1 MLPRHEPATV
11 ERARVP
17 GPGVKD
23 SVGQP
28 PTRIHRTPRPTLP
41 QAPKGESHGH
51 GVTHVPRWRDRL
63 GWHSSDRV
71 LTNRQGHPVTNNQS
85 QRTVGSRGPATL
97 ENYHF
102 LEKIT
107 HFDRER
113 IPERVVHARGFVCYG
128 EFEATGKIGDEPA
141 SKYTRAK
148 LFQEAGKK
156 TPLAIRF
163 STVIGGRDSSEA
175 ARDPRGFAVKFYT
188 EDGNWDLVG
197 NNLAVFFI
205 RDAIKFPD
213 VIHSLKPDPVTFRQ
227 EPNRIF
233 DFMSQTPESMHMLT
247 HLFSPRGIP
256 ASYRHMEG
264 FGVNTYK
271 MVNAQG
277 QTVLVKYHF
286 HPRCGVASLTAAEAA
301 KVQGQDLGSASKDL
315 YEAIE
320 RGEYPQ
326 WDMHVQIM
334 DDHEHPE
341 LDWDPLDDTKI
352 WPEKDFPLRHVGVM
366 TLNRNVEDFFNEN
379 EQIAMGTGV
388 LVDGLDFSDDKML
401 VGRTFSYSDTQR
413 YRVGSNYLQLPVN
426 QAKNARVATNLARRA
441 DVLLPR
447 PGPGSEPARELRAL
461 HPRRAARGAARGA
474 ERSAGDPRPADPER
488 DRAAQRLRAGAR
500 PLLHDDG
507 LGARRPGPEHGHAAR
522 PVRARRAGA
531 DALAPAAGPRRL
543 RQPGGPDDRPR
554 GRRCPASRS
563 RCRSQVLT
571 DEDRRRLQNLGNNGD
586 RIDPTVWGQWTSS
599 VKNRE
604 ARAEEVLEGMRTAVA
619 GMDQAAE

>member
-1 MLPRHEPATV
+1 MAKKQEQTQTQDA
-11 ERARVP
+11 
-17 GPGVKD
+17 D
-23 SVGQP
+23 
-28 PTRIHRTPRPTLP
+28 RT
-41 QAPKGESHGH
+41 
-51 GVTHVPRWRDRL
+51 
-63 GWHSSDRV
+63 
-71 LTNRQGHPVTNNQS
+71 LTTRQGHPVPDNQS

-102 LEKIT
+102 LEKIS

-128 EFEATGKIGDEPA
+128 EFEAAGTIGDEPA
-141 SKYTRAK
+141 STYTRAK
-148 LFQEAGKK
+148 LFQQAGKK
-156 TPLAIRF
+156 TEVAIRF
-163 STVIGGRDSSEA
+163 STVIGGRDSSEV

-213 VIHSLKPDPVTFRQ
+213 VIHALKPDPITFRQ

-233 DFMSQTPESMHMLT
+233 DFMSQTPESMHMLM

-271 MVNAQG
+271 MVNAAG
-277 QTVLVKYHF
+277 RTVLVKYHF

-301 KVQGQDLGSASKDL
+301 TVQGQDLGSASKDL

-326 WDMHVQIM
+326 WDMFVQLM
-334 DDHEHPE
+334 DDDEHPE

-352 WPEKDFPLRHVGVM
+352 WPEDQFPLRRLGVL
-366 TLNRNVEDFFNEN
+366 TLNRNVQDHHNEN

-413 YRVGSNYLQLPVN
+413 YRVGPNYLQLPVN
-426 QAKNARVATNLARRA
+426 AAKHARVQTNQRGGQMSYGVDLA
-441 DVLLPR
+441 
-447 PGPGSEPARELRAL
+447 PGQNPHVNFEPSL
-461 HPRRAARGAARGA
+461 HQGLHEAQ
-474 ERSAGDPRPADPER
+474 RPAPDLAPEIRGRLTRSVIERRNDYVQARARFSTMLDWER
-488 DRAAQRLRAGAR
+488 DDLVKNLGD
-500 PLLHDDG
+500 LLGQCERDVQERMLWHFFLVHDQ
-507 LGARRPGPEHGHAAR
+507 L
-522 PVRARRAGA
+522 
-531 DALAPAAGPRRL
+531 
-543 RQPGGPDDRPR
+543 
-554 GRRCPASRS
+554 GRRVGEALGLSARDVRGLTPLPG
-563 RCRSQVLT
+563 QVLT
-571 DEDRRRLQNLGNNGD
+571 DDDRARLASLGDNGD
-586 RIDPTVWGQWTSS
+586 AIDAAAWGRWTSS
-599 VKNRE
+599 VPNRQ
-604 ARAEEVLEGMRTAVA
+604 ATAADVLGGMRA
-619 GMDQAAE
+619 MAEQEG

>member
-1 MLPRHEPATV
+1 MAKKPEET
-11 ERARVP
+11 
-17 GPGVKD
+17 KSD
-23 SVGQP
+23 K
-28 PTRIHRTPRPTLP
+28 TL
-41 QAPKGESHGH
+41 
-51 GVTHVPRWRDRL
+51 T
-63 GWHSSDRV
+63 
-71 LTNRQGHPVTNNQS
+71 TRQGHPVSDNQS

-102 LEKIT
+102 LEKIS

-128 EFEATGKIGDEPA
+128 EFEATGTIGDEPA

-148 LFQEAGKK
+148 LFQESGKK

-163 STVIGGRDSSEA
+163 STVIGGRDSSEV

-197 NNLAVFFI
+197 NNLAIFFI

-213 VIHSLKPDPVTFRQ
+213 VIHSLKPDPITFRQ

-271 MVNAQG
+271 MVNAEG
-277 QTVLVKYHF
+277 QTVLVKYHW

-301 KVQGQDLGSASKDL
+301 KVQAQDLGSASKDL
-315 YEAIE
+315 FEAIE
-320 RGEYPQ
+320 RREYPQ
-326 WDMHVQIM
+326 WDLYVQIM
-334 DDHEHPE
+334 EDHEHPE

-352 WPEKDFPLRHVGVM
+352 WPEDQFPLRHAGVM
-366 TLNRNVEDFFNEN
+366 TLNRNVADHHNES

-413 YRVGSNYLQLPVN
+413 YRVGPNYLQLPVN
-426 QAKNARVATNLARRA
+426 QPKNERVATNQRGGQMSYGVDLAPGQNPHVNFEPSLHDGLTEAERKPNNPPEVRGRLTTSVIERRNDYVQPRARYCTMMAWERDDLVENMATLLAQCERDVQQRMLWHFFLIHDDYGTRVGQKLGLQAA
-441 DVLLPR
+441 DVR
-447 PGPGSEPARELRAL
+447 
-461 HPRRAARGAARGA
+461 H
-474 ERSAGDPRPADPER
+474 
-488 DRAAQRLRAGAR
+488 
-500 PLLHDDG
+500 
-507 LGARRPGPEHGHAAR
+507 
-522 PVRARRAGA
+522 
-531 DALAPAAGPRRL
+531 LAPLSG
-543 RQPGGPDDRPR
+543 
-554 GRRCPASRS
+554 
-563 RCRSQVLT
+563 QVLT
-571 DEDRRRLQNLGNNGD
+571 DQDRARLQKLGDNGD
-586 RIDPTVWGQWTSS
+586 TIDPEAWGKWTSS
-599 VKNRE
+599 VPNE
-604 ARAEEVLEGMRTAVA
+604 QATADQVLGGMRMEAMTR
-619 GMDQAAE
+619 

>member
-1 MLPRHEPATV
+1 MANTP
-11 ERARVP
+11 
-17 GPGVKD
+17 KD
-23 SVGQP
+23 
-28 PTRIHRTPRPTLP
+28 
-41 QAPKGESHGH
+41 PKSGK
-51 GVTHVPRWRDRL
+51 
-63 GWHSSDRV
+63 SSASETSDKV
-71 LTNRQGHPVTNNQS
+71 LTNRQGHPITNNQA

-97 ENYHF
+97 ENYQF

-128 EFEATGKIGDEPA
+128 ELEATGKIGDEPA
-141 SKYTRAK
+141 SRYTRAK

-163 STVIGGRDSSEA
+163 STVIGGRDSSEV

-233 DFMSQTPESMHMLT
+233 DFMSQSPESMHMLT

-277 QTVLVKYHF
+277 DTVLVKYHF
-286 HPRCGVASLTAAEAA
+286 HPRCGLASLTAEEAA
-301 KVQGQDLGSASKDL
+301 KVQAQDLGSASKDL

-320 RGEYPQ
+320 RGEHPQ
-326 WDMHVQIM
+326 WDMYVQIM
-334 DDHEHPE
+334 DDHDHPE

-366 TLNRNVEDFFNEN
+366 TLNRNVQDHFNEN

-413 YRVGSNYLQLPVN
+413 YRVGTNYLQLPVN
-426 QAKNARVATNLARRA
+426 QAKNAKVSTNLNGGQMSYGRDLAPGQNPHVNYEPSIHNGLHESPREEPNNSPEIRGRLTRSVIERRNDYIHARGRYCTMMDWERDDLVLNMGTLLGQCERDVQERMVWHLFMVHDEYGSRVGEMLGISA
-441 DVLLPR
+441 DDV
-447 PGPGSEPARELRAL
+447 RAL
-461 HPRRAARGAARGA
+461 P
-474 ERSAGDPRPADPER
+474 
-488 DRAAQRLRAGAR
+488 
-500 PLLHDDG
+500 PLPKQ
-507 LGARRPGPEHGHAAR
+507 A
-522 PVRARRAGA
+522 
-531 DALAPAAGPRRL
+531 
-543 RQPGGPDDRPR
+543 
-554 GRRCPASRS
+554 
-563 RCRSQVLT
+563 LT
-571 DEDRRRLQNLGNNGD
+571 DGEKKRLQNLGKNGD
-586 RIDPTVWGQWTSS
+586 TIDPTMWGQWTSS
-599 VKNRE
+599 VKNYK
-604 ARAEEVLEGMRTAVA
+604 ASAEEVLGGMRNVPTEPAA
-619 GMDQAAE
+619 RQAAE

>member
-1 MLPRHEPATV
+1 M
-11 ERARVP
+11 
-17 GPGVKD
+17 KD
-23 SVGQP
+23 
-28 PTRIHRTPRPTLP
+28 RNDANRP
-41 QAPKGESHGH
+41 QI
-51 GVTHVPRWRDRL
+51 
-63 GWHSSDRV
+63 
-71 LTNRQGHPVTNNQS
+71 LTDRQGHPIHDNQS

-102 LEKIT
+102 LEKIS

-128 EFEATGKIGDEPA
+128 EFEASGKIGDEPA

-148 LFQEAGKK
+148 IFSEAGKR

-163 STVIGGRDSSEA
+163 STVIGGRDSSEV

-197 NNLAVFFI
+197 NNLAIFFI

-271 MVNAQG
+271 MVDAQG

-315 YEAIE
+315 YGCIE

-326 WDMHVQIM
+326 WDLYVQIM
-334 DDHEHPE
+334 EDHDHPE

-366 TLNRNVEDFFNEN
+366 TLNRNIEDHHNEN

-413 YRVGSNYLQLPVN
+413 HRVGTNYLQLPVN
-426 QAKNARVATNLARRA
+426 QPKGAFQHTNQTGGQASFYRDTAPGQNPHVNFEPSLHNGLHEAPDAGPNNPPEIRGRLVRSVLERRNDYAQARARYCTMMDWEREDLCQNIGSNLAACERDVQERMLWHLFMVHDDYGKRVASMI
-441 DVLLPR
+441 
-447 PGPGSEPARELRAL
+447 GMG
-461 HPRRAARGAARGA
+461 
-474 ERSAGDPRPADPER
+474 AGD
-488 DRAAQRLRAGAR
+488 LRGLE
-500 PLLHDDG
+500 PL
-507 LGARRPGPEHGHAAR
+507 
-522 PVRARRAGA
+522 
-531 DALAPAAGPRRL
+531 
-543 RQPGGPDDRPR
+543 
-554 GRRCPASRS
+554 ST
-563 RCRSQVLT
+563 QVLT
-571 DEDRRRLQNLGNNGD
+571 DAEKARMEKLGDNGD
-586 RIDPTVWGQWTSS
+586 PIDPEVWGQWTSS
-599 VKNRE
+599 VKNHK
-604 ARAEEVLEGMRTAVA
+604 ATAEEVLEGRLPSA
-619 GMDQAAE
+619 GGS

>member
-1 MLPRHEPATV
+1 MV

-23 SVGQP
+23 LMQL

-51 GVTHVPRWRDRL
+51 GVTHVPRWRDRI
-63 GWHSSDRV
+63 GWHV
-71 LTNRQGHPVTNNQS
+71 VGPLLTTRQGHPVTNNQS

-97 ENYHF
+97 ENYQF

-128 EFEATGKIGDEPA
+128 EFEAYGKIGDEPA

-163 STVIGGRDSSEA
+163 STVIGGRDSSET

-256 ASYRHMEG
+256 ANYRHMEG

-277 QTVLVKYHF
+277 EAVLVKYHL
-286 HPRCGVASLTAAEAA
+286 HPRCGVASLTAAEADEGPGA
-301 KVQGQDLGSASKDL
+301 RISGPPRRISTRPSSAASTRSGTC
-315 YEAIE
+315 Y
-320 RGEYPQ
+320 
-326 WDMHVQIM
+326 VQIM

-352 WPEKDFPLRHVGVM
+352 WPEEDFPLR
-366 TLNRNVEDFFNEN
+366 
-379 EQIAMGTGV
+379 Q
-388 LVDGLDFSDDKML
+388 
-401 VGRTFSYSDTQR
+401 VGRDDAQPQR
-413 YRVGSNYLQLPVN
+413 RGSLQRERADRLRHRRAGGRPRLLRRQDAGRPDVLLLRHAALPGRPELPAAAG
-426 QAKNARVATNLARRA
+426 QPAQGRPGRDQPARRA
-441 DVLLPR
+441 DVLRRRPR
-447 PGPGSEPARELRAL
+447 AGPEPARELRAVD
-461 HPRRAARGAARGA
+461 PQRAAANR
-474 ERSAGDPRPADPER
+474 
-488 DRAAQRLRAGAR
+488 
-500 PLLHDDG
+500 
-507 LGARRPGPEHGHAAR
+507 
-522 PVRARRAGA
+522 RARR
-531 DALAPAAGPRRL
+531 R
-543 RQPGGPDDRPR
+543 
-554 GRRCPASRS
+554 
-563 RCRSQVLT
+563 T
-571 DEDRRRLQNLGNNGD
+571 TRRR
-586 RIDPTVWGQWTSS
+586 S
-599 VKNRE
+599 
-604 ARAEEVLEGMRTAVA
+604 TAGSRGA
-619 GMDQAAE
+619 